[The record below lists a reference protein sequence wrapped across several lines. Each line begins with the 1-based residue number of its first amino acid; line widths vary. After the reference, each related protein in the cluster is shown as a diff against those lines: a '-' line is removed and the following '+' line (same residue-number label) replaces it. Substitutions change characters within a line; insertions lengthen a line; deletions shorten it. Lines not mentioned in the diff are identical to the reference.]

1 MENAHFKIQ
10 TYATYKR
17 NENLKFCTT
26 NQVELLKSMLDI
38 PYKLW
43 FFKNKYIIKLFT
55 RFQLLHKEYSWKFSG

>member
-38 PYKLW
+38 PYKL
-43 FFKNKYIIKLFT
+43 
-55 RFQLLHKEYSWKFSG
+55 